1 MGDGGFAD
9 HVDGLLF
16 EAEGALEPVDHL
28 QRIAVAHAGD
38 DGRGAVFRGVNHA
51 DYAATAFLVLA

>member
-1 MGDGGFAD
+1 
-9 HVDGLLF
+9 LLF